1 VQDQIFDLV
10 YYGKGFSY
18 SDVRDM
24 PVYLRVFYIRKLT
37 KLFETRR
44 KEEEKQAKAIKSR
57 MPRK

>member
-1 VQDQIFDLV
+1 MQDQIFDLV

-24 PVYLRVFYIRKLT
+24 PVYLRVFYIRKLA

>member
-1 VQDQIFDLV
+1 MQDQIFDLV

-24 PVYLRVFYIRKLT
+24 PVYLRVFYIRKLS
-37 KLFETRR
+37 KLFDTRR